1 MAPFD
6 FFALQKKS
14 DNLDRHQIPIP
25 KFDTFSSVIEMDV
38 CNSAWFQPQTSVLEK
53 EFVSIVPKSSI
64 EVHHR
69 ASVPRSAAPANESMS
84 IFSTFARSSIL
95 QPSIRLSSSCALYED
110 EFSPLPTDYDDSL
123 DRAHLRSSNA
133 SSLKSS
139 VHSDLSSEKSK
150 KPSASTISQPDLSV
164 EKKTPPPI
172 PQAAKPSVEKK
183 APPPPPPQS
192 AKPVAKQDSWSS
204 RGSEASNAEPAA
216 SYRPPVDFLAEI
228 RQKGAERMARSKE
241 ETEIQSIQSIQSASS
256 APSPAPSP
264 APSSDSPAAGSA
276 PPSRPLPA
284 SFLAEIRQK
293 GAERMARS
301 KEETDVSEPSKAVS
315 DKSAKSPSAPPIKPA
330 SSAPAPPPKPLPA
343 DFLAEIRQKG
353 AERLARSKENE
364 PSEPSEPSEPREPD
378 SQPPRPIPSTASA
391 ASAASEG
398 VERPAR
404 ALPAGFLAEIRAKGA
419 ARQEALQQKHERK
432 SSQGTLGSKSSTLG
446 SRSGTIRRNGTL
458 GGNSGSKRYGKFV
471 MHEIRSGQ
479 NTLKV
484 CEDGEKSQ
492 VPKSGGN
499 PLLDEIRNFNL
510 ANLRKVDKSKSR
522 KDTQEKKPNQEPS
535 LADLMRSRLEC
546 FDSDSNTDSDDSRF
560 DFSD

>member
-1 MAPFD
+1 M
-6 FFALQKKS
+6 
-14 DNLDRHQIPIP
+14 
-25 KFDTFSSVIEMDV
+25 
-38 CNSAWFQPQTSVLEK
+38 LEK

-69 ASVPRSAAPANESMS
+69 ASVPRSAAPANESTS

-110 EFSPLPTDYDDSL
+110 EFSPPPTDYDDSL
-123 DRAHLRSSNA
+123 DRSHLRSSNA

-150 KPSASTISQPDLSV
+150 KPSASSVSQSDL
-164 EKKTPPPI
+164 
-172 PQAAKPSVEKK
+172 SVEKK

-204 RGSEASNAEPAA
+204 RGSEDAKAEPAA

-241 ETEIQSIQSIQSASS
+241 TEGQSTQSTQSTQSNQSTQSIQSASS
-256 APSPAPSP
+256 VPSS
-264 APSSDSPAAGSA
+264 APSSAGSA
-276 PPSRPLPA
+276 PPSR
-284 SFLAEIRQK
+284 
-293 GAERMARS
+293 
-301 KEETDVSEPSKAVS
+301 
-315 DKSAKSPSAPPIKPA
+315 
-330 SSAPAPPPKPLPA
+330 PLPA

-353 AERLARSKENE
+353 AERLARSKETE
-364 PSEPSEPSEPREPD
+364 PSEPVSEPVSE
-378 SQPPRPIPSTASA
+378 PPRPISSTPSDPLA
-391 ASAASEG
+391 ASAASKD

-419 ARQEALQQKHERK
+419 ARQEALQQKHERT

-510 ANLRKVDKSKSR
+510 ANLRKVDKSKSP
-522 KDTQEKKPNQEPS
+522 KDTQEQKPSQEPS

>member
-1 MAPFD
+1 
-6 FFALQKKS
+6 
-14 DNLDRHQIPIP
+14 
-25 KFDTFSSVIEMDV
+25 MDV

-164 EKKTPPPI
+164 EKETPPPI

-183 APPPPPPQS
+183 APPPPPQS

-216 SYRPPVDFLAEI
+216 SYRPPADFLAEI

-241 ETEIQSIQSIQSASS
+241 ETEIQSTQSTRSTQSASS
-256 APSPAPSP
+256 SAPSS

-364 PSEPSEPSEPREPD
+364 PSEPSEPD
-378 SQPPRPIPSTASA
+378 SQPPRPIPSTASDASAASA

-510 ANLRKVDKSKSR
+510 ANLRKVDKSKSP

>member
-1 MAPFD
+1 
-6 FFALQKKS
+6 
-14 DNLDRHQIPIP
+14 
-25 KFDTFSSVIEMDV
+25 MDV

-84 IFSTFARSSIL
+84 VFSTFARSSIL

-110 EFSPLPTDYDDSL
+110 EFSPLPADYDDSL
-123 DRAHLRSSNA
+123 DRTHLRSSNA
-133 SSLKSS
+133 SSLRSS
-139 VHSDLSSEKSK
+139 VHSDLPSEKSK
-150 KPSASTISQPDLSV
+150 RLSASSISQADLPS
-164 EKKTPPPI
+164 EKKTTPPI

-183 APPPPPPQS
+183 TPPPPPPQS

-204 RGSEASNAEPAA
+204 RGSEDAKAEPAA

-241 ETEIQSIQSIQSASS
+241 ETEAQSTQSIQSIQSASS
-256 APSPAPSP
+256 V
-264 APSSDSPAAGSA
+264 PSSVPSSNPSAVSPDSRAAASA

-301 KEETDVSEPSKAVS
+301 KEEADSSEPSTADS
-315 DKSAKSPSAPPIKPA
+315 DKSAKPPPEKPPKPA

-353 AERLARSKENE
+353 AERQARAKETE
-364 PSEPSEPSEPREPD
+364 PSEPVSE
-378 SQPPRPIPSTASA
+378 PPRPIPSTASA
-391 ASAASEG
+391 PSAPSTASVPSEG

-419 ARQEALQQKHERK
+419 ARQEALEQKHERK

-484 CEDGEKSQ
+484 CEDGGKSQ
-492 VPKSGGN
+492 APKSGGN

-510 ANLRKVDKSKSR
+510 ANLRKVDKSKSP
-522 KDTQEKKPNQEPS
+522 KDMQEKKPNQEPS